1 MDEQNLDLDP
11 QQYLRALQVDTP
23 TMVAIIW
30 SLASSAFRTAEGPV
44 ARKLDR
50 MRDAGRALEE
60 GRRAHEAARNREDP
74 RPFDVTL
81 DRAWA
86 ALIARLQAWG
96 QLPETGH
103 TKPQANATRL
113 LEILASDG
121 LAALTLPYRA
131 QWATLKL
138 RLDAV
143 HDEGLDEALV
153 ELAGAPFV
161 MAVRRSFA
169 DYGRVLGVTQE
180 AEDVSLPNL
189 GMLLRAAQQRVGE
202 YVLQVLATADSD
214 EPASVAAAVRALRP
228 LQDAREA
235 ALAARKTPDTKTD
248 AKTDTKTDSKTD
260 AKADAKTDTKTD
272 AKTDA
277 KPAADPVVATPRK
290 SAPPAARPSAPP
302 PA

>member
-1 MDEQNLDLDP
+1 MDEQNLNLDP
-11 QQYLRALQVDTP
+11 QEYLRALQVDTP

-30 SLASSAFRTAEGPV
+30 SLTSAAFRAPEGAL

-60 GRRAHEAARNREDP
+60 GRRAHETARNREDP

-96 QLPETGH
+96 QLPEKGH
-103 TKPQANATRL
+103 TKPQADAARL

-138 RLDAV
+138 RLDAA

-161 MAVRRSFA
+161 TAVRRAFT

-189 GMLLRAAQQRVGE
+189 TVLLRVAQQRVGE
-202 YVLQVLATADSD
+202 YVLQVLATADAD
-214 EPASVAAAVRALRP
+214 EPASVTAALRALRP
-228 LQDAREA
+228 IHDAREA
-235 ALAARKTPDTKTD
+235 ALAARKTPDTKPD
-248 AKTDTKTDSKTD
+248 AKPN
-260 AKADAKTDTKTD
+260 AKP
-272 AKTDA
+272 DA
-277 KPAADPVVATPRK
+277 KPAADPVVAAPRK
-290 SAPPAARPSAPP
+290 SAPPPARPSAAP

>member
-1 MDEQNLDLDP
+1 MDEQNQDLDP
-11 QQYLRALQVDTP
+11 QQYLRALQVDAT

-30 SLASSAFRTAEGPV
+30 SLVSAAFRKPEGAL
-44 ARKLDR
+44 ARKLEQ

-60 GRRAHEAARNREDP
+60 GRRAHEAARTKEDP
-74 RPFDVTL
+74 RPFDQTL

-96 QLPETGH
+96 QLPEAGH
-103 TKPQANATRL
+103 ARAQADAARL
-113 LEILASDG
+113 LEILAGDG
-121 LAALTLPYRA
+121 LAALTLPYRS

-143 HDEGLDEALV
+143 HAEGLDDALT

-161 MAVRRSFA
+161 AAVRRAFTE
-169 DYGRVLGVTQE
+169 YGRVLGVTRV
-180 AEDVSLPNL
+180 AEDTSLPNL
-189 GMLLRAAQQRVGE
+189 GTLLRAAQQRVGE

-214 EPASVAAAVRALRP
+214 DPASVAAAVRALRP
-228 LQDAREA
+228 LQDARDA
-235 ALAARKTPDTKTD
+235 ANAARKSSD
-248 AKTDTKTDSKTD
+248 AKGA
-260 AKADAKTDTKTD
+260 AKP
-272 AKTDA
+272 DA

-290 SAPPAARPSAPP
+290 SVPPPARPSAPP